1 MWRMESSEPKAPDFE
16 TRLMMRQILGR
27 RRYQELGYTCWP
39 EELPSEEEYTRVRH
53 SLEEHDWA
61 VDYIITHCA
70 PTNLAMAIN
79 CHNEANPFTDFLQEI
94 REKARYHYWLFGH
107 SHRNQAIDNKHI
119 LLWGTDCAGH
129 IESRQRGVRQSYAVF
144 LFAVICRIRQLRA
157 GKREVHEYPKACCL
171 QCDVHWF
178 GSGDAKENCRS
189 WSCISKSGNWSA
201 SEQKKGAEVAA
212 AEYLAAKHSNNS
224 GFSPRNLFRM
234 RDFFCTYETAS
245 NIRHEALMI
254 GWTQNVVIL

>member
-1 MWRMESSEPKAPDFE
+1 MLYFPIDFLFADFTLGGAKSHDVEDGILEPKAPDFE

-119 LLWGTDCAGH
+119 LLWEQ
-129 IESRQRGVRQSYAVF
+129 IVQ
-144 LFAVICRIRQLRA
+144 VI
-157 GKREVHEYPKACCL
+157 
-171 QCDVHWF
+171 
-178 GSGDAKENCRS
+178 
-189 WSCISKSGNWSA
+189 
-201 SEQKKGAEVAA
+201 
-212 AEYLAAKHSNNS
+212 
-224 GFSPRNLFRM
+224 
-234 RDFFCTYETAS
+234 
-245 NIRHEALMI
+245 
-254 GWTQNVVIL
+254 

>member
-1 MWRMESSEPKAPDFE
+1 MSVYATGDCHETFRRFGRKYFPEQTNMTRNDCDIICGDFGVLWESPEKENYWLDWLNGKPWTTLWVDGNHENYTLLSGFSLEMWHGEMVHRVRSNILHLMRGQVFELQGYTSFTLGGAKSHDVEDGILEPKAPDFE

-79 CHNEANPFTDFLQEI
+79 CHNEAIPFTDFLQEI

-119 LLWGTDCAGH
+119 LLWEQ
-129 IESRQRGVRQSYAVF
+129 IVQ
-144 LFAVICRIRQLRA
+144 VI
-157 GKREVHEYPKACCL
+157 
-171 QCDVHWF
+171 
-178 GSGDAKENCRS
+178 
-189 WSCISKSGNWSA
+189 
-201 SEQKKGAEVAA
+201 
-212 AEYLAAKHSNNS
+212 
-224 GFSPRNLFRM
+224 
-234 RDFFCTYETAS
+234 
-245 NIRHEALMI
+245 
-254 GWTQNVVIL
+254 